1 MNKIGFNFVLGLL
14 STTLFFG
21 ACKSDKTSDPDPEEQ
36 SQSKY
41 VVMTVSDRNQPN
53 GGGYISAFDQYPSGT
68 ISNVTGEKTLQG
80 VKGMAGWRP
89 NGNWIFKM
97 VRSSDAAQG
106 IEKIEIAPNGKV
118 TVGKFISSK
127 NQTEAAKYN
136 GTGNFVIQN
145 ETSGFYW
152 DAAEPLNI
160 QKFSPAGMRNTGSI
174 DLAQVVNANIKE
186 SDVNGIKFKSIGQK
200 FLAIKGGKLFANI
213 TYGKLN
219 TTQAGFF
226 DDYFPDVYIAV
237 IDIATGKY
245 EKTIKIENTGG
256 IAYINDNPMYDFDT
270 NGDLYIVTQGT
281 HAQGLGGK
289 SKIVRIKANETDIDK
304 DWTLRFSDFRA
315 ADDGKF
321 VGVHAK
327 NGQLILVLNTDPL
340 TGGPTGNIN
349 SKDIWKF
356 HVVDVTKKS
365 FKEIEGIP
373 TGINPGAALAVVEVD
388 NKVLLRGAVSSGAN
402 AYYEYNYA
410 TNTATKSFEV
420 KEGGTLT
427 GFVKIQLK

>member
-1 MNKIGFNFVLGLL
+1 MNKISLKLILGLL
-14 STTLFFG
+14 SSSLFFG
-21 ACKSDKTSDPDPEEQ
+21 ACKSDKTSEPDPGGQ
-36 SQSKY
+36 AKSKY
-41 VVMTVSDRNQPN
+41 VVMTVTDRNQPN

-68 ISNVTGEKTLQG
+68 ISNVTGENSLQG
-80 VKGMAGWRP
+80 VNGMAGWRP
-89 NGNWIFKM
+89 YGNWIFKM

-106 IEKIEIAPNGKV
+106 IEKIEVAPNGKV
-118 TVGKFISSK
+118 TVGQFISSK
-127 NQTEAAKYN
+127 NPTEAAKYF

-160 QKFSPAGMRNTGSI
+160 QKFSPAEMRNTGSI
-174 DLAQVVNANIKE
+174 ELAQAVNENIKE
-186 SDVNGIKFKSIGQK
+186 NDAEGIKFKAIGQK

-213 TYGKLN
+213 TYGK
-219 TTQAGFF
+219 TAAKQAGFF
-226 DDYFPDVYIAV
+226 DDYFPDIYIAV
-237 IDIATGKY
+237 IDIATGKH
-245 EKTIKIENTGG
+245 EKTIKIENAGG

-289 SKIVRIKANETDIDK
+289 SKIVRIKANETNIDK

-356 HVVDVTKKS
+356 YSVNVNQKE
-365 FKEIEGIP
+365 FKEINGIP
-373 TGINPGAALAVVEVD
+373 VGVNPGAALAVVEID
-388 NKVLLRGAVSSGAN
+388 DKVLLRGAASAGVN
-402 AYYEYNYA
+402 AYFEYNYA